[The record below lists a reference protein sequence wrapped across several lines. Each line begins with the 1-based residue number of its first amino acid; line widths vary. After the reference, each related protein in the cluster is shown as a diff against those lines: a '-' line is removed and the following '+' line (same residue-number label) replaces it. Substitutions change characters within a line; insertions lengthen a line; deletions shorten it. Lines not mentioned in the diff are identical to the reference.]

1 MYIYIHVYIGK
12 QLPPFKGLHTT
23 IKPPNSHP
31 DYRIKLTEPTRQSK
45 EGREDNEE
53 DDDVNDT
60 SVDSSKSYT
69 KNNVLKPPSF
79 DKINSTKSNGFG
91 NSTGNNGFGN
101 NSSPFKHNDN
111 DIGRK
116 TAPVSTIRQAPID
129 FLNDSESLLEFS
141 TSPVLV
147 PLHFPI
153 AAKSSNVRD
162 INMLYI
168 FRCFL
173 SFLLF
178 FSWVYV
184 FA

>member
-1 MYIYIHVYIGK
+1 MDIYICIYI
-12 QLPPFKGLHTT
+12 LIFIYLH
-23 IKPPNSHP
+23 I
-31 DYRIKLTEPTRQSK
+31 YRQSK

-53 DDDVNDT
+53 DDDVNDV

-69 KNNVLKPPSF
+69 KNNAPKPPSF
-79 DKINSTKSNGFG
+79 DGINSTKSNGFG

-101 NSSPFKHNDN
+101 SSSPFKHNDN

-116 TAPVSTIRQAPID
+116 TAPVPVSRQAPID

-147 PLHFPI
+147 PSHLPI

-162 INMLYI
+162 MNMLYI
-168 FRCFL
+168 SRYFIFL
-173 SFLLF
+173 VMHFWLSLC
-178 FSWVYV
+178 VYV
-184 FA
+184 AYEE